1 VRVLFLKDVA
11 PSHRAGDV
19 KEVKNGFGR
28 NYLVPRG
35 LAALATKE
43 ALKQAT
49 ALRAAAE
56 ERRLKEAADW
66 QTVANELKENPVVIP
81 MRSGP
86 TGRLYGSV
94 TNSII
99 AAKLSEMTDRVVDRR
114 GIQIPSPI
122 RQVGTFKLQI
132 RLFEE
137 VGADID
143 VIVEAESDGTEEF
156 FDEEPVTVAEALE
169 AVDQAEAEDDAEATS
184 EEAEG
189 DSAQSDD
196 QEDSTKTDQG

>member
-1 VRVLFLKDVA
+1 MRVLFLKDVA

-28 NYLVPRG
+28 NYLVPKG

-66 QTVANELKENPVVIP
+66 QTVANELKAHPVVVP

-114 GIQIPSPI
+114 GIQIPVPI

-137 VGADID
+137 VGAEID
-143 VIVEAESDGTEEF
+143 VIVTAESDGSEEIYA
-156 FDEEPVTVAEALE
+156 EEPVTVAEALE
-169 AVDQAEAEDDAEATS
+169 AVDEAAVVDDAESTSGEAEDN
-184 EEAEG
+184 
-189 DSAQSDD
+189 SAQSGD
-196 QEDSTKTDQG
+196 QEDSTKTD